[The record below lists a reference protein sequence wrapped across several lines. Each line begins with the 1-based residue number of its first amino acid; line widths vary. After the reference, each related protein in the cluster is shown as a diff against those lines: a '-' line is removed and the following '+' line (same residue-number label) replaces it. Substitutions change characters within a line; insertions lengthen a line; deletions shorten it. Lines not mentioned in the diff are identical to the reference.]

1 MFNQIKNSWHKFL
14 IWIGVKKPIPPEKPI
29 HMAFAIMGFRDLRD
43 ITYNNNLILP
53 SERKGKMIP
62 NKDPAIGYKG
72 QVLPNAFQPDAKLK
86 YSYINKET
94 KAVRYFDEPQ
104 TSEEWMQLSDH
115 NPYHFKFDYTIE
127 ELEMMK
133 EERDNGDI
141 IVKLDHAKKYYQP
154 EELFDEAIQEIM
166 KLRELIK
173 GDKND

>member
-1 MFNQIKNSWHKFL
+1 
-14 IWIGVKKPIPPEKPI
+14 
-29 HMAFAIMGFRDLRD
+29 MAFAIMGLRDLRD

-62 NKDPAIGYKG
+62 NIDPAIGYKG
-72 QVLPNAFQPDAKLK
+72 QGLPNAFQPDAKLK

-173 GDKND
+173 GDQND